1 MHRPFPLHPQG
12 SDIPRQSHRWKKSRP
27 VISAPNPFLIT
38 VSDGVGLPA
47 LTVSVM
53 VVDMMKQ
60 IQLFKPVD
68 RKFLGK
74 IPVSVVVLVQ
84 NIV

>member
-1 MHRPFPLHPQG
+1 
-12 SDIPRQSHRWKKSRP
+12 
-27 VISAPNPFLIT
+27 
-38 VSDGVGLPA
+38 
-47 LTVSVM
+47 

-68 RKFLGK
+68 RKFFGK

-84 NIV
+84 NLV